1 MYQTFTLD
9 ACVQFSN
16 MFRCLSRRNKYWI
29 NVGKSTNASHS
40 WLTYTYIYIVVRSC
54 TLQEMFLRALWL
66 SIADTS
72 KSCSWNTGRQSA
84 WYWWPRCECLH
95 LIRNPLWLLWNLVDD
110 SWNYLSKLNVIS
122 LSNAI
127 MKDNKNDCNLS
138 PIFFSITVVNL
149 LLLRI

>member
-1 MYQTFTLD
+1 MRLHQTFTLD
-9 ACVQFSN
+9 VYVQHFSN

-40 WLTYTYIYIVVRSC
+40 SVTYIYIHIVVRSC
-54 TLQEMFLRALWL
+54 MSQEMFLRALWL

-84 WYWWPRCECLH
+84 WYWWPRCGCLH
-95 LIRNPLWLLWNLVDD
+95 LIRNPLWLLRNLVDD
-110 SWNYLSKLNVIS
+110 SWNYLSKLNIIS

-127 MKDNKNDCNLS
+127 VYKRQQEWL
-138 PIFFSITVVNL
+138 
-149 LLLRI
+149 